1 MANEGEKSM
10 EKKLGGNGM
19 KELITKLVDQ
29 AGVSEG
35 VAEKVIAVVKDFLE
49 DKLPSPIA
57 GQVSKVLGGIDDDKK
72 DGMMDRAK
80 GLFGK

>member
-1 MANEGEKSM
+1 
-10 EKKLGGNGM
+10 M
-19 KELITKLVDQ
+19 KELISKLVYQ

-49 DKLPSPIA
+49 DKLPAPIA
-57 GQVSKVLGGIDDDKK
+57 GQVSKVLSGIDDDKK
-72 DGMMDRAK
+72 DDMMDMAK